1 MQRGHLLLRQGV
13 SGLVVDL
20 EPCVELQHVQQLR
33 DDIRAEKKNKQ
44 SAWRLGVASHRHL
57 GQQECE
63 FHLAEEV
70 SLLLPRGKAGQV
82 AADHQVG
89 VVQDRVEPTPGGQ
102 QSLDAQGNRVTVSEP
117 AQLFWHFLLI

>member
-1 MQRGHLLLRQGV
+1 M
-13 SGLVVDL
+13 
-20 EPCVELQHVQQLR
+20 
-33 DDIRAEKKNKQ
+33 
-44 SAWRLGVASHRHL
+44 ASHRRL

-70 SLLLPRGKAGQV
+70 SLLLPRRKAGQV

-102 QSLDAQGNRVTVSEP
+102 QSLDAQGNSVTVSEP
-117 AQLFWHFLLI
+117 AQ